1 MKSIKSYRIF
11 QFVLMTYLVS
21 AFSWWAILLLKKNE
35 ELYEL
40 KTEVIYSNKPGMQAM
55 IYEDYKR
62 SRMMIIGEGIVF
74 AVSILISLYIVNRA
88 FWAEIKANKN
98 QNNFLLSVTHELKT
112 PISTLKLINQTLQKK
127 NINEDKRQELLLT
140 AYDESLRLES
150 LVNNILT
157 AAQMDNNYHF
167 NFEDID
173 LNEILEARTMRF
185 KKLYPD
191 ANISLTNEAGKRT
204 VKADREAITKLADN
218 LIDNALKY
226 SGQNTTVDINI
237 GRIREQMYLS
247 ISDNGPGI
255 AEEEK
260 KKVLD
265 KFYRIGNEDERVSKG
280 TGLGLFIVRE
290 ICRAHSAKLDILNK
304 EPSGTIFKISF
315 SQ

>member
-1 MKSIKSYRIF
+1 MA
-11 QFVLMTYLVS
+11 YLVS

-35 ELYEL
+35 ELYDL
-40 KTEVIYSNKPGMQAM
+40 KTEVVYSNNPVMQEM

-62 SRMMIIGEGIVF
+62 SRMMIIGEGFVF
-74 AVSILISLYIVNRA
+74 AVSILFSLYIVNRA

-127 NINEDKRQELLLT
+127 NVSEEKRQELLLT

-157 AAQMDNNYHF
+157 AAQMDSNYHF
-167 NFEDID
+167 NFENID
-173 LNEILEARTMRF
+173 LYEILEARTKRF

-191 ANISLTNEAGKRT
+191 ADISLINEVDKST

-226 SGQNTTVDINI
+226 SGEIKTVEIRL
-237 GRIREQMYLS
+237 GRLLKQIYFS
-247 ISDNGPGI
+247 VSDNGPGI

-290 ICRAHSAKLDILNK
+290 ICRAHKAKLDILDR
-304 EPSGTIFKISF
+304 EPSGSIFKISF
-315 SQ
+315 P

>member
-1 MKSIKSYRIF
+1 
-11 QFVLMTYLVS
+11 MTYLVS

-88 FWAEIKANKN
+88 FWAETKANKN

-127 NINEDKRQELLLT
+127 NVNEDKRQELLLT

-157 AAQMDNNYHF
+157 AAQMDNNYDF

-315 SQ
+315 AE